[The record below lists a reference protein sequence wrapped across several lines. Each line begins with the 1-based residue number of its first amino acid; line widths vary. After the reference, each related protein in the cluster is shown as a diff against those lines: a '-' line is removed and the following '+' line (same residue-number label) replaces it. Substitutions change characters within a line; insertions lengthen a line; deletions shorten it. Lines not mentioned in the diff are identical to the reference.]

1 MTNISSYIQDTEAN
15 IYSKFEATD
24 GQIAFATDTKNLF
37 IGNNGVWSKY
47 TSDIAYSDY
56 NLNSNYNVSLR
67 PIYHIDAS
75 DQSYLRT
82 ASGSLPNH
90 LDKVEKII
98 CKSTGKEI
106 LNSFEPEQPKYISS
120 SSEPPLGKTDGTAR
134 IAGKNVLQFGGSALY
149 HDRYA
154 YGNFLKTDG
163 QTIALVVKISPE
175 NLSNWDTRVSIAANS
190 WRSGGLDLY
199 YRSANKHL
207 YPASNGLGLT
217 RNLSSF
223 ITEENNIP
231 DTLIYFSRILTTPH
245 GYSYDVCLT
254 KSGNLDKYNKYV
266 STTQTATYIGLIAGL
281 WLGSTPAHNA
291 QPTSYLKGEFG
302 EFIQFPKYLND
313 QDFDSLGQY
322 MTNKWGEGGT
332 WENFS

>member
-47 TSDIAYSDY
+47 TADIAYSDY
-56 NLNSNYNVSLR
+56 SLDSNYNVSLR
-67 PIYHIDAS
+67 PIYHVDAS

-82 ASGSLPNH
+82 SSGALPNH

-106 LNSFEPEQPKYISS
+106 SNSFEIDQPKYISNS
-120 SSEPPLGKTDGTAR
+120 SAFPLGQNDGTAR
-134 IAGKNVLQFGGSALY
+134 IAGKNVLQFNGSALY
-149 HDRYA
+149 HDRSA
-154 YGNFLKTDG
+154 YGDFVKTDG
-163 QTIALVVKISPE
+163 QTFALVTRLSPE
-175 NLSNWDTRVSIAANS
+175 MLGSWDTRISIASNS
-190 WRSGGLDLY
+190 WRSGGFNFY
-199 YRSANKHL
+199 YRYSNKHI
-207 YPASNGLGLT
+207 YNTTNILGAT
-217 RNLSSF
+217 WNLSSA

-231 DTLIYFSRILTTPH
+231 DTFIYCFRVLSSPYGYTYDSAFIESGTFNSINKNTSTP
-245 GYSYDVCLT
+245 
-254 KSGNLDKYNKYV
+254 
-266 STTQTATYIGLIAGL
+266 QTATYIGLIAGL
-281 WLGSTPAHNA
+281 FLGNA
-291 QPTSYLKGEFG
+291 TENQSQTSAYLKGEFG

>member
-47 TSDIAYSDY
+47 TSDIAYSNYSLD
-56 NLNSNYNVSLR
+56 SNYNVSLR

-82 ASGSLPNH
+82 SSGALPNH

-106 LNSFEPEQPKYISS
+106 SNSFEIEQPKYISN
-120 SSEPPLGKTDGTAR
+120 SSELPLGQTDGTAR
-134 IAGKNVLQFGGSALY
+134 IAGKNVLQFNSSTLY

-154 YGNFLKTDG
+154 YGDFVKTDG
-163 QTIALVVKISPE
+163 QTVALVVRLSPE
-175 NLSNWDTRVSIAANS
+175 NLNNWDTRISIASNAWRYGGFNLHYRFANE
-190 WRSGGLDLY
+190 Y
-199 YRSANKHL
+199 IYNVT
-207 YPASNGLGLT
+207 NGLGVNY
-217 RNLSSF
+217 NLASLIS
-223 ITEENNIP
+223 EENKIP
-231 DTLIYFSRILTTPH
+231 DTFIYCFRVLTSH
-245 GYSYDVCLT
+245 YGYTYDAAVI
-254 KSGNLDKYNKYV
+254 KSGTFNSIHKNS
-266 STTQTATYIGLIAGL
+266 STLNTSTYIGLLAGL
-281 WLGSTPAHNA
+281 SLGNIPENQGQVS
-291 QPTSYLKGEFG
+291 SYLKGEFG